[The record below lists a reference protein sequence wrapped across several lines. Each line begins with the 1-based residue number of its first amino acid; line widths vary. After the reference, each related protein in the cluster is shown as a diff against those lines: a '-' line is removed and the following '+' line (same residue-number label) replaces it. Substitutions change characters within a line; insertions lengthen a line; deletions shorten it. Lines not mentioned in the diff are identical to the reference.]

1 MADGRGFKSRQLH
14 HTKMAQLFSV
24 GLFIW
29 QILNGDVHLREFPL
43 DYFAIKFVYFCQ
55 FLVDIPRFFLSVLSL
70 PLDCSR
76 GYFQ

>member
-1 MADGRGFKSRQLH
+1 
-14 HTKMAQLFSV
+14 MAQLFSV